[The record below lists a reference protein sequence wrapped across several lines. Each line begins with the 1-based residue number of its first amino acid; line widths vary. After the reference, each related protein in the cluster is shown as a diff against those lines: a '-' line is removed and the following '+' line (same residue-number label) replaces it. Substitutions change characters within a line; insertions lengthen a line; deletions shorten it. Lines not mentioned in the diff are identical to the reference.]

1 MAIYVYNTKQQ
12 ALNSKKIAELFSFTS
27 NDFAGLISNLQFPI
41 VAGEN
46 SWSWAPSLINTQA
59 ALMGG
64 GVDIAYDVDDTVYAF
79 NYECSIWGLEIGV
92 PDPNANIATNT
103 YGKAVITEI
112 PCTSIGRDNLYF
124 IINFP
129 SGNPS
134 EKAYYE
140 FTENGYVLSE
150 DTEVQE
156 GKVYYFMLENEVFKV
171 SGATFAELEQAKS
184 FDYYGNTVWI
194 TSERFF
200 IPFCGIYN
208 GEIIP
213 MLFNRD
219 KSGYESFLTARTYYN
234 LLMELGNQFV
244 WRVGGPT
251 LGDVGDLNITDNY
264 ITNKENAEDGVK
276 VDRPT
281 ITNTTATTNLPL
293 ADKLLY
299 VDENGKIYRS
309 NDNYIVTIN
318 HGGTG
323 GNREDMARKGLGF
336 TYGTEDPSAEPK
348 KRVDGTTDIGAVYF
362 KLL

>member
-124 IINFP
+124 IIN
-129 SGNPS
+129 
-134 EKAYYE
+134 
-140 FTENGYVLSE
+140 L
-150 DTEVQE
+150 